1 MSKPASFGAGKKG
14 QFLTFVLGD
23 EEYGVDILRV
33 QEIRG
38 WEPVS
43 RVPNVP
49 SYEKGV
55 INLRGAIVPIID
67 LRECF
72 GLPVAEYT
80 PLTVVIVLQLQQE
93 DRNPIMGFV
102 VDQVSDVV
110 DVGEDMIHPSPEFG
124 IGINT
129 RFLRGLATVGQ
140 RMVMLLE
147 IDKVM
152 NNQHKLS
159 EESED
164 GFESFSSVVNPRIQ

>member
-1 MSKPASFGAGKKG
+1 MNKPE
-14 QFLTFVLGD
+14 QFLTFILGD

-43 RVPNVP
+43 RIPNVP

-67 LRECF
+67 LRDRF
-72 GLPVAEYT
+72 GLPVTAYT
-80 PLTVVIVLQLQQE
+80 PLTVVIVLQLRQE
-93 DRNPIMGFV
+93 DRQPVVGFV

-110 DVGEDMIHPSPEFG
+110 DIATEIMSPPPEFG
-124 IGINT
+124 VGVNT

-140 RMVMLLE
+140 RMIMLLE
-147 IDKVM
+147 IDRVLPHQGRGSDERE
-152 NNQHKLS
+152 NQGEPL
-159 EESED
+159 
-164 GFESFSSVVNPRIQ
+164 

>member
-1 MSKPASFGAGKKG
+1 MNKPE
-14 QFLTFVLGD
+14 QFLTFILGD

-43 RVPNVP
+43 RIPNVP

-67 LRECF
+67 LRDRF
-72 GLPVAEYT
+72 GLPVTAYT
-80 PLTVVIVLQLQQE
+80 PLTVVIVLQLRQE
-93 DRNPIMGFV
+93 DRQPVVGFV

-110 DVGEDMIHPSPEFG
+110 DIATEIMSPPPEFG
-124 IGINT
+124 VGVNT

-140 RMVMLLE
+140 RMIMLLE
-147 IDKVM
+147 IDRVLPHQGRGSDEHE
-152 NNQHKLS
+152 NQGEPL
-159 EESED
+159 
-164 GFESFSSVVNPRIQ
+164 

>member
-1 MSKPASFGAGKKG
+1 MSKPE
-14 QFLTFVLGD
+14 QFLTFILGD

-43 RVPNVP
+43 RIPNVP

-67 LRECF
+67 LRDRF
-72 GLPVAEYT
+72 NLPVTEYT
-80 PLTVVIVLQLQQE
+80 PLTVVIILQLQQD
-93 DRNPIMGFV
+93 DRRPVVGFV

-110 DVGEDMIHPSPEFG
+110 DIRTEMISPSPEFG
-124 IGINT
+124 VGVNT

-140 RMVMLLE
+140 RMIMLLE
-147 IDKVM
+147 VDRILHHPGR
-152 NNQHKLS
+152 QS
-159 EESED
+159 EEHDE
-164 GFESFSSVVNPRIQ
+164 GTEA

>member
-1 MSKPASFGAGKKG
+1 MSKPE
-14 QFLTFVLGD
+14 QFLTFILGD

-43 RVPNVP
+43 RIPNVP

-67 LRECF
+67 LRDRF
-72 GLPVAEYT
+72 NLPVTEYT
-80 PLTVVIVLQLQQE
+80 PLTVVIVLQLQQD
-93 DRNPIMGFV
+93 DRQPVVGFV

-110 DVGEDMIHPSPEFG
+110 DIRTDMISPSPEFG
-124 IGINT
+124 VGVNT

-140 RMVMLLE
+140 RMIMLLE
-147 IDKVM
+147 VDRILHHPGR
-152 NNQHKLS
+152 QP
-159 EESED
+159 EEHDAGTEA
-164 GFESFSSVVNPRIQ
+164 

>member
-1 MSKPASFGAGKKG
+1 MSETVAASRHGKPE

-49 SYEKGV
+49 AYEKGV

-67 LRECF
+67 LRERF
-72 GLPVAEYT
+72 GMPIAEYT
-80 PLTVVIVLQLQQE
+80 ALTVVIILQLHQ
-93 DRNPIMGFV
+93 DGRNPIMGFV

-110 DVGEDMIHPSPEFG
+110 DVNTDMIHPSPEFG
-124 IGINT
+124 VGINT

-152 NNQHKLS
+152 NNPLKLQDEI
-159 EESED
+159 EE
-164 GFESFSSVVNPRIQ
+164 GVESF

>member
-1 MSKPASFGAGKKG
+1 MSKTAASCAGKPE

-49 SYEKGV
+49 AYEKGV

-67 LRECF
+67 LRERF
-72 GLPVAEYT
+72 GMPIAEYT
-80 PLTVVIVLQLQQE
+80 PLTVVIVLQLKQ
-93 DRNPIMGFV
+93 DGRSPIMGFV

-110 DVGEDMIHPSPEFG
+110 DVSSDMIHPSPEFG
-124 IGINT
+124 GGINT

-152 NNQHKLS
+152 NNHLKLQ
-159 EESED
+159 EETEE
-164 GFESFSSVVNPRIQ
+164 GFESFNQ

>member
-1 MSKPASFGAGKKG
+1 MAMNKPE
-14 QFLTFVLGD
+14 QFLTFILGD

-43 RVPNVP
+43 RIPNVP

-67 LRECF
+67 LRDRF
-72 GLPVAEYT
+72 GLQVTAYN
-80 PLTVVIVLQLQQE
+80 PLTVVIVLQLRQE
-93 DRNPIMGFV
+93 DRQPVVGFV

-110 DVGEDMIHPSPEFG
+110 DIATEIMSPPPEFG
-124 IGINT
+124 VGVNT

-140 RMVMLLE
+140 RMIMLLE
-147 IDKVM
+147 IDRVLPHQGRGSDERE
-152 NNQHKLS
+152 NQGEPL
-159 EESED
+159 
-164 GFESFSSVVNPRIQ
+164 

>member
-1 MSKPASFGAGKKG
+1 MATENKLEPAS
-14 QFLTFVLGD
+14 QVLTFMLGD

-49 SYEKGV
+49 PHEKGV

-67 LRECF
+67 LRERF
-72 GLPVAEYT
+72 SLPHAGYT
-80 PLTVVIVLQLQQE
+80 PLTVVIVLQLLLE
-93 DRNPIMGFV
+93 DRKRVVGFV

-110 DVGEDMIHPSPEFG
+110 DVTKEITQPTPEFG
-124 IGINT
+124 SGINT

-140 RMVMLLE
+140 RMIMLLD
-147 IDKVM
+147 IDKVFGAGGRPGDGAED
-152 NNQHKLS
+152 NSDKL
-159 EESED
+159 
-164 GFESFSSVVNPRIQ
+164 